1 MLAHLRYLG
10 TGYLPAKWA
19 PGATH
24 LVDEIAYL
32 VGIGRAWTVLRGRH
46 EGWSNVIP
54 GDFRTGVQASMQL
67 AQIVILGRE
76 DARRLLGRGR
86 KLQDLELTRI
96 RGDSGR
102 QAGRKPS
109 SSTDNEQ
116 RRPFLPSPGRT
127 KWFCLVTFPF
137 TGPLTLQG
145 FLSKTRLN

>member
-24 LVDEIAYL
+24 LVNEVAYL
-32 VGIGRAWTVLRGRH
+32 IGIGRAWTVLWGRH

-54 GDFRTGVQASMQL
+54 GDFRAGIQASMQL
-67 AQIVILGRE
+67 AQIKILGRE

-86 KLQDLELTRI
+86 KLQDFELSRI

-102 QAGRKPS
+102 PAGRKPS
-109 SSTDNEQ
+109 SSTNNEQ
-116 RRPFLPSPGRT
+116 RSPFLPSFLRKNKMVLFGHFSFHRS
-127 KWFCLVTFPF
+127 
-137 TGPLTLQG
+137 TLQG
-145 FLSKTRLN
+145 FLSKTRLK